1 MKTTLLASTALVLS
15 AGFAS
20 AAGFEMV
27 DTGHDHSVVVGGDA
41 RMGIIYNDNGDGYQ
55 TDFTS
60 RIRISFTASG
70 ETDGGLGFGGTI
82 RADNAAASGV
92 DTNADNQ
99 FDDNAG
105 GGVNGAAG
113 SVYVSMG
120 GHKLSMGDVSGGQEA
135 AIGDI
140 SGVGLTGL
148 GDYNEFAYGGNPADE
163 RPNLQY
169 SYTGGALS
177 LYASLSGHDETGG
190 NDMANTVSLGAAYSF
205 GSFTIAAGVSS
216 DDDASTDSAGIGVTA
231 DLGAASIKVVAND
244 FDGSDEVGASVDFTT
259 GATTFTAFV
268 MDSDIDGDTVGLGVS
283 HDLGGG
289 ASLKLG
295 IVDADSE
302 SDTIWDAGIA
312 MKF

>member
-15 AGFAS
+15 AGVAS

-41 RMGIIYNDNGDGYQ
+41 RMGIIHDGDDL
-55 TDFTS
+55 DFTS

-70 ETDGGLGFGGTI
+70 ETDGGMGFGGSI
-82 RADNAAASGV
+82 RADNA
-92 DTNADNQ
+92 
-99 FDDNAG
+99 DDGAG
-105 GGVNGAAG
+105 GTAG
-113 SVYVSMG
+113 NVYISMG
-120 GHKLSMGDVSGGQEA
+120 GHKLSMGDVAGGAEA
-135 AIGDI
+135 AVGDL

-148 GDYNEFAYGGNPADE
+148 GDYNEFGYDTNDGDT

-177 LYASLSGHDETGG
+177 LYIGIMGEDGPEELGDGIS
-190 NDMANTVSLGAAYSF
+190 VGAAYSF
-205 GSFTIAAGVSS
+205 GSFGIAVGFENESTWDNEGVYLG
-216 DDDASTDSAGIGVTA
+216 AHA
-231 DLGAASIKVVAND
+231 DLGPATIKFIASD
-244 FDGSDEVGASVDFTT
+244 TDEFGEEVGASVDFTS

-268 MDSDIDGDTVGLGVS
+268 MDSDSDGDTFGLGVS

-289 ASLKLG
+289 ASLKAG
-295 IVDADSE
+295 IVDADDVG
-302 SDTIWDAGIA
+302 DTIWDAGIS